1 MKTFCHAGAHFEDP
15 PTPSSVAEVL
25 RECEP
30 RPRPSLDESDLL
42 EEPSTPET
50 GTYILFHT
58 IPERTSVEMVP
69 R

>member
-1 MKTFCHAGAHFEDP
+1 
-15 PTPSSVAEVL
+15 VAEAL